1 MLHAFRQRDHA
12 VARRRG
18 SQQRKFAEARR
29 KSPKGA
35 DRGRGR
41 ELLRWLLHTLPS
53 DCLGARVG
61 AFDDTK
67 ICWCKV
73 QHGRRIAVL
82 KTPGGFKESIRR
94 NGDLAGAKT
103 RAR

>member
-1 MLHAFRQRDHA
+1 MLLAFLQRDHA
-12 VARRRG
+12 VARRCG
-18 SQQRKFAEARR
+18 SKQRKFAEARS

-53 DCLGARVG
+53 DCLGVRVG
-61 AFDDTK
+61 AFDNTQC
-67 ICWCKV
+67 CWYKV
-73 QHGRRIAVL
+73 QHGRRTAVP
-82 KTPGGFKESIRR
+82 KTPGVFTDSIRR

-103 RAR
+103 R